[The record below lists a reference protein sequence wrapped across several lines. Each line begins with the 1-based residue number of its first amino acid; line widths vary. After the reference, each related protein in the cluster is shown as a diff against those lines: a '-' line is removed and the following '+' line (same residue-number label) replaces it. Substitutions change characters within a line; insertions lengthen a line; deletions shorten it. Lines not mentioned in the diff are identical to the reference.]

1 MQYSKLV
8 EVYERLEQTS
18 KRLEQTHIIS
28 EFLKGISLEDLGD
41 TILLV
46 EGRIFP
52 RWDERE
58 IGIASQLMVKAIGVA
73 SGESKEKIISEWKKT
88 GDLGTVCYNVIKKKK
103 QFTLGS
109 AELTVKKVL
118 KNLRELATIEGHG
131 SVDRKMQLV
140 AELLT
145 SAKPNEAKYIA
156 RTILDDMR
164 IGVGEGTIR
173 DSILWAFFG
182 KELGMTYD
190 KNENKVKIED
200 RKKYSE
206 YAEAVQRA
214 YDVTSDFAPVAEA
227 AKKDGVKGLE
237 EVEMIIGVP
246 IKVMLAIKVESI
258 DEAFERCGKPAE
270 IEFKYDGMRMQ
281 IHKNNDEVKIFTR
294 RLENITAQFPEV
306 VDYVRKNV
314 LEKKAI
320 IDSEAV
326 GYNKKTGKYL
336 SFQNISQRI
345 KRKYGIEKMSEDMP
359 VEVNVFD
366 IISYKG
372 KSIVNKPLTERN
384 KILQGIIKSSPK
396 RIVLAKSIVTDNEK
410 EVEEF
415 YKEALELGNEGLM
428 IKKLDAPYTPGA
440 RVGFMVKLKPT
451 KENLD
456 LAIIGAEW
464 GEGKRSKWLSSY
476 TLACIDEDGKMLEV
490 GKVSTGLKEKREEGL
505 SFAEM
510 TDLLKPLIKND
521 RGKEVEVKPKIVIE
535 VGYEEIQKSPTYSS
549 GYALRFPRVI
559 KLREDKGVEDA
570 ATLKM
575 VENYYENQK
584 KK

>member
-8 EVYERLEQTS
+8 EIYEKVEPA

-58 IGIASQLMVKAIGVA
+58 IGIASQLMVKAISLA
-73 SGESKEKIISEWKKT
+73 SGENKEKIVSELKKT
-88 GDLGTVCYNVIKKKK
+88 GDLGTVCYNFIKKKK
-103 QFTLGS
+103 QFTLGTQN
-109 AELTVKKVL
+109 LTAKKIL

-131 SVDRKMQLV
+131 SVGRKMQLI

-173 DSILWAFFG
+173 DAIVWAFFG
-182 KELGMTYD
+182 KELEMSYN
-190 KNENKVKIED
+190 KEENKIEIEK
-200 RKKYSE
+200 REKYNE
-206 YAEAVQRA
+206 YADAVQMA
-214 YDVTSDFAPVAEA
+214 YDLTNDFAPVAEA
-227 AKKDGVKGLE
+227 AKKNGLKGLE

-246 IKVMLAIKVESI
+246 IKVMLALKVDDVS
-258 DEAFERCGKPAE
+258 EAFERCGKPAE
-270 IEFKYDGMRMQ
+270 VEFKYDGMRMQ
-281 IHKNNDEVKIFTR
+281 IHKDGNNIKIFTR
-294 RLENITAQFPEV
+294 RLENVTEQFPEV
-306 VDYVRKNV
+306 VECVKKYVD
-314 LEKKAI
+314 EKKVVL
-320 IDSEAV
+320 DSESV
-326 GYNKKTGKYL
+326 GYSKKTGKYL
-336 SFQNISQRI
+336 PFQSISQRI
-345 KRKYGIEKMSEDMP
+345 KRKYGIEKMSEEMP

-366 IISYKG
+366 IINYRG
-372 KSIVNKPLTERN
+372 KSVANKPLFERKKMLE
-384 KILQGIIKSSPK
+384 KIVKNAPK
-396 RIVLAKSIVTDNEK
+396 KIVLAKSIITDKEK
-410 EVEEF
+410 EVEDF

-428 IKKLDAPYTPGA
+428 IKKLDAPYKPGG

-456 LAIIGAEW
+456 LAIIRAEW

-476 TLACIDEDGKMLEV
+476 TLACIGNGGEFLEV

-510 TDLLKPLIKND
+510 TDLLKPLIKKD
-521 RGKEVEVKPKIVIE
+521 EGKEVDVRPKIVIE

-559 KLREDKGVEDA
+559 QLREDKGAEDA
-570 ATLKM
+570 SPLSM
-575 VENYYENQK
+575 VENFYNKQK